1 VRLALCGQVVRLEGL
16 NGAAGQ
22 RLRPRHRLW
31 LWPATRLRAVLRA
44 FAPGTTHS
52 TSDRS

>member
-1 VRLALCGQVVRLEGL
+1 VRLALCGQAVRLEGL

-31 LWPATRLRAVLRA
+31 SWPATRLRAVLRD

-52 TSDRS
+52 KSDRS

>member
-1 VRLALCGQVVRLEGL
+1 LALCGQAVRLEGS

-31 LWPATRLRAVLRA
+31 SWPARLRAVLRDL
-44 FAPGTTHS
+44 APGSKHS
-52 TSDRS
+52 KSDRS